1 MGSGIFF
8 PLCALLFSLLLVI
21 IFFTKKHIKTFETKL
36 YGFLILTNFVALN
49 VELLCTYAA
58 TIYES
63 NKFLADFILKSYLAC
78 ILTWAFMFTIYIVY
92 ISHPEKYF
100 ENKKKKMFNFGIGFY
115 ILMILVNYI
124 LPIEL
129 VIKNDFQIRYTQ
141 GMSVNFT
148 YGISS
153 VFIGIMIFEIAKN
166 FKMIKSKK
174 YLPLI
179 VFLTVGSLGM
189 LYQAFNPGVLLMTY
203 METFVTYIMYH
214 TIENP
219 DIRVIEELKKNKELI
234 EKNTIEK
241 SNFLFKMSQEV
252 REPIE
257 EIKKINKQNI
267 ENDNLKEIQIN
278 TSKIDLKTRQLSYVV
293 NNVLDISTIDAKK
306 INVVKKEKYDIS
318 KLLNEINLRTRKK
331 VNKNIDFRFTYS
343 ENIPKYLLGDSIKLK
358 QVIMTIVDNAI
369 KKTNEGFIEINVNT
383 IVKYDVCRLI
393 ISIEDSGCGIPLDK
407 VNDLLDETGE
417 LTLNDEQML
426 NELNLNFKLANKIIR
441 LLGGTI
447 MIKSTEGKGS
457 EFTIVLDQLI
467 SLEDDSFK
475 KSMLKYEN
483 NIDDNYDILLVSDNI
498 KLLKTLEDS
507 FGYYNTTTIMYGKD
521 CINRIQ
527 NGEKYNLIIVDDDM
541 KPLSGINILNELRKD
556 KNFDTP
562 VIILLDDSKKSIK
575 QHYLKDGFCD
585 YIFKESVKKECERI
599 IKKML

>member
-63 NKFLADFILKSYLAC
+63 NRFFADLILKSYLAC
-78 ILTWAFMFTIYIVY
+78 ILTWAFMFTIYIIY

-100 ENKKKKMFNFGIGFY
+100 ENKKKKIFNFVIIFY

-331 VNKNIDFRFTYS
+331 VNKNIDFRFTCS

-369 KKTNEGFIEINVNT
+369 KNTIEGFIEININT
-383 IVKYDVCRLI
+383 IIKYDVCRLI

-407 VNDLLDETGE
+407 VNDLLDEAGE
-417 LTLNDEQML
+417 LTLTDEQML

-447 MIKSTEGKGS
+447 MIKSTKGKGS

-467 SLEDDSFK
+467 NLEDNSFNK
-475 KSMLKYEN
+475 AMLKYGD
-483 NIDDNYDILLVSDNI
+483 NIDDNYSILLVSDNI

-556 KNFDTP
+556 KNFDIP
-562 VIILLDDSKKSIK
+562 VIIMLDDSKKSIK

-585 YIFKESVKKECERI
+585 YILKESVKKECERI

>member
-8 PLCALLFSLLLVI
+8 PLCALLFSFLLVI

-36 YGFLILTNFVALN
+36 YGFLILSNFVALN

-58 TIYES
+58 LIYNN
-63 NKFLADFILKSYLAC
+63 NKFLADIILKSYLAC
-78 ILTWAFMFTIYIVY
+78 ILTWAFVFTMYIFY

-100 ENKKKKMFNFGIGFY
+100 ENKRKKLFNFCIIFY
-115 ILMILVNYI
+115 IIMIVINYF

-129 VIKNDFQIRYTQ
+129 VIKNNFEVRYTV
-141 GMSVNFT
+141 GAAVNFT

-153 VFIGIMIFEIAKN
+153 VFIGIMIFQIIKN

-189 LYQAFNPGVLLMTY
+189 IYQALNPGILLMTY

-234 EKNTIEK
+234 EKTTLEK
-241 SNFLFKMSQEV
+241 ANFLFKVSQEV

-257 EIKKINKQNI
+257 EIKKINKENI
-267 ENDNLKEIQIN
+267 ENNNLKEIHVN
-278 TSKIDLKTRQLSYVV
+278 SNKIDLKTRQLSYVV
-293 NNVLDISTIDAKK
+293 NNVLDVSNIDAKK
-306 INVVKKEKYDIS
+306 LNVVKKEKYDIH

-331 VNKNIDFRFTYS
+331 VNENIDFRFTSS
-343 ENIPKYLLGDSIKLK
+343 ENIPKYLFGDSIKLK
-358 QVIMTIVDNAI
+358 QVIMTIIENAI
-369 KKTNEGFIEINVNT
+369 EKTKAGFIEINVHS

-393 ISIEDSGCGIPLDK
+393 ISIEDSGTGIPLDK
-407 VNDLLDETGE
+407 VNELLDATGE
-417 LTLNDEQML
+417 LTLNDEQKL
-426 NELNLNFKLANKIIR
+426 NEMNLNFKLANKIIR

-447 MIKSTEGKGS
+447 MIKSDEGKGS

-467 SLEDDSFK
+467 SAEENDFK
-475 KSMLKYEN
+475 KSMLKYSEN
-483 NIDDNYDILLVSDNI
+483 IENKINILLVSDNKGI
-498 KLLKTLEDS
+498 LKTLEDS
-507 FGYYNTTTIMYGKD
+507 FGYYNTTTVMDGNDSIK
-521 CINRIQ
+521 RIQ
-527 NGEKYNLIIVDDDM
+527 SGEKYNLIIVDDDM
-541 KPLSGINILNELRKD
+541 KPIGGINILNELKKD
-556 KNFDTP
+556 SNFDIP
-562 VIILLDDSKKSIK
+562 VIILLSNSKKTIK

-585 YIFKESVKKECERI
+585 YIFKENIKKESERI